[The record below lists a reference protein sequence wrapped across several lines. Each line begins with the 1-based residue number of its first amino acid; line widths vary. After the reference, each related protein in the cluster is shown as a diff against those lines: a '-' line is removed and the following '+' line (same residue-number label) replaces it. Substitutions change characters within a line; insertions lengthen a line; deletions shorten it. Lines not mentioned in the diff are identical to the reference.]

1 MTRRR
6 TKIVPSAA
14 PIPSFLRRSAH
25 DVEVCLLLV
34 AESLIEVLQRRL
46 HDVERI
52 IESTEPVRH
61 GLRHLRRA
69 GMTEFRVSLCRS
81 GLQRIEGGPL
91 LVFGLTVCSMR

>member
-52 IESTEPVRH
+52 IESTEPVGESTEPVRH

-91 LVFGLTVCSMR
+91 L